1 MKASM
6 QWSYLFKH
14 WSATLIMPLLLT
26 KIHHNYS
33 IELLAIG
40 FLFGFVF
47 SIPTY
52 VFYAIVFQSLQ
63 EETISITVKKII
75 LIATSTFGII
85 VTFALIS
92 GDLKGVFTYDVF
104 IYIISSVIT
113 GIFFRLKK
121 IPKIKL

>member
-26 KIHHNYS
+26 EIHHNYS

-47 SIPTY
+47 SLPTY
-52 VFYAIVFQSLQ
+52 LFYAIVFQSLQ
-63 EETISITVKKII
+63 KETISITVKKII

-104 IYIISSVIT
+104 IYIITSVIT
-113 GIFFRLKK
+113 GIFFRLGKK
-121 IPKIKL
+121 TEN